1 MTDITLAFRWNIY
14 RPDQREYR
22 NQSLELLPDYDVAVS
37 VPVTNEY
44 LYNSEDILQ
53 ALVLQELMAGDKP
66 PSAQLTV
73 AGLKYVV
80 DQFDAVFLPKPATK
94 PDEVEDDWEADLRAE
109 PEKNTTPA
117 TDSEDWEMDLDA
129 ANKPDEVAWDE
140 NEEEW
145 Q

>member
-1 MTDITLAFRWNIY
+1 MTNTTVLFRWNIY

-22 NQSLELLPDYDVAVS
+22 QQSIELLPDYDVAIS

-53 ALVLQELMAGDKP
+53 ALIAGDKQ
-66 PSAQLTV
+66 PSAKLTV